1 MRIWLPYVE
10 TGTGTDVF
18 TRTLAGSLAERG
30 HDTQLTPFSH
40 GWQYA
45 PWRLRLA
52 QKPQHTQ
59 VVVANSWNAFAFK
72 RPRTPLVSVEHLLVL
87 DPALAPYRSLPQA
100 VFHNTCVRYFE
111 RRSATA
117 ADTTVAVSEY
127 TARQL
132 EHNLGVSDAQVIYN
146 GVDTGFFRAAT
157 CLEPNPTDRPTQLLF
172 VGTLSRRKGVDLLPR
187 IMQALGAGFELRFT
201 GDIDGNSLVR
211 PGPGLVAMG
220 RLDRE
225 ALRDAYVSAD
235 LLLFPTRLEGL
246 GLVAL
251 EAMACGTP
259 VIASDTG
266 PLPEIVKDGVNGRLC
281 AVDDISAFARAIRG
295 LADDPIRMSEM
306 GRAARET
313 VEAKFSI
320 DRMTAGYVDLFERLV
335 ADDDR

>member
-1 MRIWLPYVE
+1 MRIWLPFVR

-18 TRTLAGSLAERG
+18 TETLADALARRG
-30 HDTQLTPFSH
+30 HDVHLSPFSH

-45 PWRLRLA
+45 PLRLRLA
-52 QKPQHTQ
+52 QAPERTQ
-59 VVVANSWNAFAFK
+59 IVLANSWNAFAFK
-72 RPRTPLVSVEHLLVL
+72 RSGIPLVSVEHHLVL
-87 DPALAPYRSLPQA
+87 GSEAAAYRSIAQA
-100 VFHNTCVRYFE
+100 AFHETLVRRFV
-111 RRSATA
+111 RLSADR
-117 ADTTVAVSEY
+117 ADGTVAVSEY

-172 VGTLSRRKGVDLLPR
+172 VGTLSRRKGVDLLPQ

-201 GDIDGNSLVR
+201 ADIDGNSLVR